1 MGQAAPFV
9 KALKCECLSDCA
21 RYVCNSMHLR
31 SKCCGCLE
39 FSMDTDEI
47 SLDSGSEEEI
57 EVRGCF
63 HWIKR

>member
-9 KALKCECLSDCA
+9 KALKCECVSDVA
-21 RYVCNSMHLR
+21 KYVCNAMHLR

-47 SLDSGSEEEI
+47 SLDSGSEEEL

>member
-9 KALKCECLSDCA
+9 KALKCECMSDVA
-21 RYVCNSMHLR
+21 KYVCNAMHLR

-63 HWIKR
+63 HWIKH